1 MKVFISWS
9 GEGSRKVAEALHTW
23 LPKVIQAVAKDL
35 WVSYEMEKGSNWVVE
50 LNKGLEQTRFAVL
63 CMTAENLDSAWVLYE
78 AGALSMAQS
87 INQKQYVCPYLFG
100 IKSGDLP
107 KPLGQFQTA
116 TTNKEGT
123 FGLVRSINNVQEHPL
138 PEPMLR
144 EEFEH
149 RWPALEEDLKKIP
162 KPRKCIKLEYE
173 KIKALVEVHQEAVL
187 YKMIHQLLED
197 VIRTVAEGREPN
209 YSAVSSRLYGEL
221 QKNRELYRGLCTE
234 RTRKDLWEFF
244 EENYNRDELKA
255 DIQTFTETMR
265 FEEAEDIE
273 MQRKK
278 VIHCAEAIVRDVISR
293 LLRKLNELER

>member
-9 GEGSRKVAEALHTW
+9 GSSSRKVAEALHKW
-23 LPKVIQAVAKDL
+23 LPKVIQAVAKEL

-50 LNKGLEQTRFAVL
+50 LTRGLEQTRFAVL

-138 PEPMLR
+138 SEPMLR

-149 RWPALEEDLKKIP
+149 RWPALEEELKKIP

-173 KIKALVEVHQEAVL
+173 KIKALVELHQEAVL
-187 YKMIHQLLED
+187 YRMIHQLLED
-197 VIRTVAEGREPN
+197 VIRTVAEGRKPN
-209 YSAVSSRLYGEL
+209 YNEVSIRLYAEL
-221 QKNRELYRGLCTE
+221 QKNREVYRGFCTE

-244 EENYNRDELKA
+244 EENYNRDQLKA
-255 DIQTFTETMR
+255 DIKTFTEVMR
-265 FEEAEDIE
+265 FEEVED
-273 MQRKK
+273 MDKQREQ